1 MPTLAAGLTL
11 QSPLLALGLA
21 LLAAAA
27 VAAALAAL
35 RLLRGEA
42 KLPDDLAVALESGA
56 ARVSTA
62 ESAVDRLGIRFAP
75 LVLRLMGPRRVDDKR
90 RRIDMAGNPGGL
102 TLDRYAAR
110 RFVYGVFGL
119 VLGLVFLTNDST
131 LFALLTFAF
140 GLTAADALIWQAVR
154 DRREVIDRT
163 LPDFLDVLA
172 VVVSSGLGFR
182 QALDRVAERYEGP
195 WADELHI
202 TLRQMDMGVSRRQAF
217 DELRRRNSS
226 EQVAQFV
233 SALQQGEELGSPIAD
248 TLIQIATDM
257 RRTDAQNSRRRAAK
271 TIPKAT
277 MVTLVF
283 LLPATMIL
291 IAAGMFLG
299 SGSDLGSILGG

>member
-1 MPTLAAGLTL
+1 MLGL
-11 QSPLLALGLA
+11 LLAVAMGLA
-21 LLAAAA
+21 
-27 VAAALAAL
+27 VAGVCQGVRMYRAD
-35 RLLRGEA
+35 A
-42 KLPDDLAVALESGA
+42 KLPADLAVALEVGA
-56 ARVSTA
+56 TRVSATG
-62 ESAVDRLGIRFAP
+62 SAVDRLGMRFAP
-75 LVLRLMGPRRVDDKR
+75 LVLRLMGRRRVDAKR

-102 TLDRYAAR
+102 TIDRYGAR
-110 RFVYGVFGL
+110 RAVYGIFGV
-119 VLGLVFLTNDST
+119 VLGLVFLVNGSP
-131 LFALLTFAF
+131 LFGLLTLAF
-140 GLTAADALIWQAVR
+140 GATAADALIWQAIR
-154 DRREVIDRT
+154 ERREVIDRT

-172 VVVSSGLGFR
+172 VVVSAGLGFR

-195 WADELHI
+195 WADELRI

-217 DELRRRNSS
+217 DELRRRNAS

-248 TLIQIATDM
+248 TLIQLATDM

-283 LLPATMIL
+283 MLPATMIL

-299 SGSDLGSILGG
+299 SGSDFGSILGR